1 MRVADFIIQYIHDEL
16 GVSHI
21 FTVTGAGLMHLT
33 DAVAL
38 NKNIIGVI
46 PHHEQTA
53 SMALEA
59 YSRASENFGVGMFTT
74 GPGSTNAITGL
85 GGAWQDSVPCLF
97 IGGQVKRS
105 ETSANSKVPNLRQ
118 FGVQELNMI
127 PIVESLCKYAI
138 TLNEPEKVKFELEKA
153 VYLAKTGRPGPVWLE
168 IPMDVQGAQIIP
180 DDLESYTPPTS
191 ENLFDDDKFSIL
203 KDLLN
208 ESKRPVIIAGQGVRI
223 AHALDI
229 FEKFINTSGI
239 PVVTTY
245 LGIDTLKQDNIHYVG
260 KTGVKGDR
268 PANLAMQNS
277 DLIISIGS
285 SLHVSVIGYDY
296 KQFARAA
303 KKVIIDIDETS
314 HKKNTIDI
322 DLFIQSDAKDILDKL
337 LDLCHNSKLGEYSE
351 WLKKCNFWKEK
362 YRVCLPEYKNEK
374 DGINSYLFIDQ
385 LSKQSSENDIFIS
398 DAGGTFYSMSQGI
411 QLTKQNQR
419 YITSGAM
426 ATMGYSLPA
435 AIGVAFATNN
445 RVLAITG
452 DGSLQQNIQELQT
465 LIQYNLPVKLFVLNN
480 DGLNS
485 TRSMQKNYFE
495 SRLFGESK
503 TSGISFP
510 DTLKVSEA
518 YGIKAI
524 RIDSYEN
531 LPKVIDDVLSYDGP
545 VVCDVVVPRDQLIIP
560 TVGSKVNDDG
570 SMTSRPLE
578 DMLPFL
584 DRDEYRSNLYVD
596 EV

>member
-16 GVSHI
+16 RVSHI

-33 DAVAL
+33 DAIAL
-38 NKNIIGVI
+38 NKNIIGVT

-168 IPMDVQGAQIIP
+168 VPMDVQGAQIIP

-191 ENLFDDDKFSIL
+191 ENLFDDDKFASL

-208 ESKRPVIIAGQGVRI
+208 ESKRPVIIAGQGIRI

-245 LGIDTLKQDNIHYVG
+245 LGIDTLKQGNIHCIG

-303 KKVIIDIDETS
+303 KKVIIDIDKTS

-337 LDLCHNSKLGEYSE
+337 LDSCHNSKLGEYSE

-362 YRVCLPEYKNEK
+362 YRVCLPEYENEK

-465 LIQYNLPVKLFVLNN
+465 LIQYNLNFSHLLN
-480 DGLNS
+480 L
-485 TRSMQKNYFE
+485 MYYF
-495 SRLFGESK
+495 
-503 TSGISFP
+503 
-510 DTLKVSEA
+510 
-518 YGIKAI
+518 Y
-524 RIDSYEN
+524 
-531 LPKVIDDVLSYDGP
+531 
-545 VVCDVVVPRDQLIIP
+545 
-560 TVGSKVNDDG
+560 
-570 SMTSRPLE
+570 
-578 DMLPFL
+578 
-584 DRDEYRSNLYVD
+584 SNF
-596 EV
+596 

>member
-16 GVSHI
+16 RVSHI

-33 DAVAL
+33 DAIAL
-38 NKNIIGVI
+38 NKNIIGVT

-168 IPMDVQGAQIIP
+168 VPMDVQGAQIIP

-191 ENLFDDDKFSIL
+191 GNLFDDDKFTIL

-229 FEKFINTSGI
+229 FEKFINTSEI

-245 LGIDTLKQDNIHYVG
+245 LGIDTLKQDNIHYIG

-303 KKVIIDIDETS
+303 KKVIIDIDKTS

-337 LDLCHNSKLGEYSE
+337 LDSCHNSKLGEYSE

-362 YRVCLPEYKNEK
+362 YRVCLPEYENEK

-510 DTLKVSEA
+510 DTLKVAEA

-531 LPKVIDDVLSYDGP
+531 LSKVIDDVLSYDGP

>member
-16 GVSHI
+16 RVSHI

-33 DAVAL
+33 DAIAL
-38 NKNIIGVI
+38 NKNIIGVT

-229 FEKFINTSGI
+229 FEKFINTSEI

-245 LGIDTLKQDNIHYVG
+245 LGIDTLKQDNIHYIG

-337 LDLCHNSKLGEYSE
+337 LDSCHNSKLGEYSE

-362 YRVCLPEYKNEK
+362 YRVCLPEYENEK

-495 SRLFGESK
+495 GRLFGESK

-578 DMLPFL
+578 DMVPFL
-584 DRDEYRSNLYVD
+584 DRDEYRTNLYVD

>member
-38 NKNIIGVI
+38 NKNIIGVT

-245 LGIDTLKQDNIHYVG
+245 LGIDTLKQDNIHYIG

-322 DLFIQSDAKDILDKL
+322 DLFIKSDAKDILDKL
-337 LDLCHNSKLGEYSE
+337 LDSCHNSKLGEYSE

-362 YRVCLPEYKNEK
+362 YRVCLPEYENEK

-495 SRLFGESK
+495 GRLFGESK

>member
-16 GVSHI
+16 RVSHI

-33 DAVAL
+33 DAIAL
-38 NKNIIGVI
+38 NKNIIGVT

-191 ENLFDDDKFSIL
+191 ENLFDDDKFAIL

-208 ESKRPVIIAGQGVRI
+208 KSKRPVIIAGQGVRI

-245 LGIDTLKQDNIHYVG
+245 LGIDTLKQDNIHYIG

-337 LDLCHNSKLGEYSE
+337 LDSCHNSKLGEYSE

-362 YRVCLPEYKNEK
+362 YRVCLPEYENEK

-452 DGSLQQNIQELQT
+452 DGSLQQNIQELQIRADS
-465 LIQYNLPVKLFVLNN
+465 L
-480 DGLNS
+480 S
-485 TRSMQKNYFE
+485 TSDSRKYF
-495 SRLFGESK
+495 FNK
-503 TSGISFP
+503 CISIF
-510 DTLKVSEA
+510 
-518 YGIKAI
+518 Y
-524 RIDSYEN
+524 
-531 LPKVIDDVLSYDGP
+531 
-545 VVCDVVVPRDQLIIP
+545 
-560 TVGSKVNDDG
+560 
-570 SMTSRPLE
+570 
-578 DMLPFL
+578 
-584 DRDEYRSNLYVD
+584 
-596 EV
+596 

>member
-16 GVSHI
+16 RVSHI

-33 DAVAL
+33 DAIAL

-168 IPMDVQGAQIIP
+168 VPMDVQGAQIIP

-245 LGIDTLKQDNIHYVG
+245 LGIDTLKQGNIHWIG

-337 LDLCHNSKLGEYSE
+337 LDSCHNSKLGEYSE

-362 YRVCLPEYKNEK
+362 YRVCLPEYENEK

-398 DAGGTFYSMSQGI
+398 DAGGTYYSMSQGI

-485 TRSMQKNYFE
+485 TRAMQKNYFE

-510 DTLKVSEA
+510 DTLKVAEA

-524 RIDSYEN
+524 RIDNYEN

-545 VVCDVVVPRDQLIIP
+545 VVCDVIVPREQSIIP

-578 DMLPFL
+578 DMVPFL

>member
-16 GVSHI
+16 RVSHI

-33 DAVAL
+33 DAIAL
-38 NKNIIGVI
+38 NKNIIGVT

-168 IPMDVQGAQIIP
+168 VPMDVQGAQIIP

-245 LGIDTLKQDNIHYVG
+245 LGIDTLKQGNIHWIG

-303 KKVIIDIDETS
+303 KKVIIDIDKTS

-337 LDLCHNSKLGEYSE
+337 LDLCHNSKLGKYSE

-362 YRVCLPEYKNEK
+362 YRVCLPEYENEK

-398 DAGGTFYSMSQGI
+398 DAGGTYYSMSQGI

-510 DTLKVSEA
+510 DTLKVAEA

-524 RIDSYEN
+524 RIDNYEN

-578 DMLPFL
+578 DMVPFL

>member
-16 GVSHI
+16 RVSHI

-33 DAVAL
+33 DAIAL
-38 NKNIIGVI
+38 NKNIIGVT

-97 IGGQVKRS
+97 IGGPVKRS

-118 FGVQELNMI
+118 FGVQELNII

-191 ENLFDDDKFSIL
+191 ENLFDDDKFSSL

-245 LGIDTLKQDNIHYVG
+245 LGIDTLKQNNIHCIG

-303 KKVIIDIDETS
+303 KKVIIDIDKTS

-337 LDLCHNSKLGEYSE
+337 LDSCHNSKLGEYSE

-362 YRVCLPEYKNEK
+362 YRVCLPEYENEK

-398 DAGGTFYSMSQGI
+398 DAGGTYYSMSQGI

-510 DTLKVSEA
+510 DTLKVAEA
-518 YGIKAI
+518 YGIKAT
-524 RIDSYEN
+524 RIDNYKN

-545 VVCDVVVPRDQLIIP
+545 VVCDVIVPREQSIIP

-578 DMLPFL
+578 DMVPFL